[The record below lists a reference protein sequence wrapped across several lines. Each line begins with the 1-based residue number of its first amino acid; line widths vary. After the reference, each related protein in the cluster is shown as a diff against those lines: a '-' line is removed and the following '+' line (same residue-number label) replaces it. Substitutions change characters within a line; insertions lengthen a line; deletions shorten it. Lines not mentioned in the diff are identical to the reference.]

1 LPAAQGGTHA
11 AGIGRRAEETT
22 VERLGPKLYSWAS
35 LLDDA
40 TLRQAEATAAMPF
53 VQPHLALMPDAHL
66 GKGATV
72 GSVIP
77 TDGAI
82 MPAAVG
88 VDIGCGM
95 QAVRTQFTLSDLEVR
110 ASQELHASIV
120 RRVPLSAGRY
130 NRKIQQ
136 TAVPRVEALARL
148 AAEASFDPAKYA
160 GNWSLQLGSLG
171 SGNHFIEVTLDEHDR
186 VWLFLHTG
194 SRGVGNKI
202 ATAHITVAQQEIQRR
217 SVTLPDRDL
226 AYLEEGTEEFDA
238 YVREMRWAQEFAR
251 LNREEI
257 MDRCV
262 EALAR
267 HVGRAVER
275 VEEISCHHN
284 YTTRETHFGRAVWL
298 SRKGA
303 IHAADGVRGLIPGSM
318 GTASFVVTGKGA
330 ALALESSPHGAGRSY
345 SRTAARKRFT
355 RESLDAAMKGIAW
368 GRSNAFLDEHPE
380 AYKPIDTVMAD
391 AADLVAIDHTLR
403 QIVNVKGN

>member
-1 LPAAQGGTHA
+1 M
-11 AGIGRRAEETT
+11 
-22 VERLGPKLYSWAS
+22 ERLGPKLYSWAS
-35 LLDDA
+35 LLEDG
-40 TLRQAEATAAMPF
+40 TRRQAETTAAMPF

-95 QAVRTQFTLSDLEVR
+95 QAVRTGFTLADLTVR
-110 ASQELHASIV
+110 GLQELHASIA

-130 NRKIQQ
+130 NRKVEE
-136 TAVPRVEALARL
+136 TAAPRVAHLTEL
-148 AAEASFDPAKYA
+148 AARAGFDPARYA
-160 GNWSLQLGSLG
+160 GNWALQLGSLG
-171 SGNHFIEVTLDEHDR
+171 SGNHFVEVTIDERNR
-186 VWLFLHTG
+186 VWIFLHTG

-202 ATAHITVAQQEIQRR
+202 ATTHIATAQRQMQRR

-226 AYLEEGTEEFDA
+226 AYLEEGGDEFDA
-238 YVREMRWAQEFAR
+238 YIREMRWAQEFAR

-262 EALAR
+262 EAVGR
-267 HVGRAVER
+267 HVGKPVER
-275 VEEISCHHN
+275 REEINCHHN
-284 YTTRETHFGRAVWL
+284 YTTRETHFGREVWL

-303 IHAADGVRGLIPGSM
+303 IDAGEGVRGLIPGSM
-318 GTASFVVTGKGA
+318 GTASFVVTGKGN
-330 ALALESSPHGAGRSY
+330 ALALRSSPHGAGRNY
-345 SRTAARKRFT
+345 SRTAARKRFS
-355 RESLDAAMKGIAW
+355 RESLDTAMAGIAW
-368 GRSNAFLDEHPE
+368 GRSDAFLDEHPE

-391 AADLVAIDHTLR
+391 AADLVSIDHTLR
-403 QIVNVKGN
+403 QVVNVKGN

>member
-1 LPAAQGGTHA
+1 
-11 AGIGRRAEETT
+11 

-35 LLDDA
+35 LLEDG
-40 TLRQAEATAAMPF
+40 TRRQAETTAAMPF

-95 QAVRTQFTLSDLEVR
+95 QAVRTGFTLADLRVR
-110 ASQELHASIV
+110 GLQELHVSIA

-130 NRKIQQ
+130 NRKVEE
-136 TAVPRVEALARL
+136 TATPRVAHLTEL
-148 AAEASFDPAKYA
+148 AARAGFDPAGYA
-160 GNWSLQLGSLG
+160 GNWALQLGSLG
-171 SGNHFIEVTLDEHDR
+171 SGNHFVEVTVDERDR
-186 VWLFLHTG
+186 VWIFLHTG

-202 ATAHITVAQQEIQRR
+202 ATTHIATAQRQMQRR
-217 SVTLPDRDL
+217 SITLPDRDL
-226 AYLEEGTEEFDA
+226 AYLEEGSDEFDA
-238 YVREMRWAQEFAR
+238 YIREMRWAQEFAR

-262 EALAR
+262 EAVGR
-267 HVGRAVER
+267 HVGKPVER
-275 VEEISCHHN
+275 REEINCHHN
-284 YTTRETHFGRAVWL
+284 YTTRETHFGREVWL

-303 IHAADGVRGLIPGSM
+303 IDAGEGVRGLIPGSM
-318 GTASFVVTGKGA
+318 GTASFVVTGKGN
-330 ALALESSPHGAGRSY
+330 ALALRSSPHGAGRNY
-345 SRTAARKRFT
+345 SRTAARKRFS
-355 RESLDAAMKGIAW
+355 RASLDTAMTGIAW
-368 GRSNAFLDEHPE
+368 GRSDAFLDEHPE

-391 AADLVAIDHTLR
+391 AADLVSIDHTLR
-403 QIVNVKGN
+403 QVVNVKGN

>member
-1 LPAAQGGTHA
+1 
-11 AGIGRRAEETT
+11 

-35 LLDDA
+35 LLED
-40 TLRQAEATAAMPF
+40 TTRRQAEATAAMPF
-53 VQPHLALMPDAHL
+53 VLPHLALMPDAHL

-95 QAVRTQFTLSDLEVR
+95 QAVRTQFTLADLDP
-110 ASQELHASIV
+110 ATLPALHASIV

-130 NRKIQQ
+130 NRKVQGSA
-136 TAVPRVEALARL
+136 TPRLEQLTALAG
-148 AAEASFDPAKYA
+148 EAGFDPARYA
-160 GNWSLQLGSLG
+160 GNWQLQLGSLG
-171 SGNHFIEVTLDEHDR
+171 SGNHFIEVSTDELDR

-202 ATAHITVAQQEIQRR
+202 AVSHIAVAQRHMQQR
-217 SVTLPDRDL
+217 SITLPDRDL
-226 AYLEEGTEEFDA
+226 AYLEEGTDEFDR
-238 YVREMRWAQEFAR
+238 YIREMQWAQEFAR

-267 HVGRAVER
+267 HLDTGVTRI
-275 VEEISCHHN
+275 EEVNCHHN
-284 YTTRETHFGRAVWL
+284 YTARETHFGRDVWL

-303 IHAADGVRGLIPGSM
+303 IHAAGGVRGLIPGSM
-318 GTASFVVTGKGA
+318 GTASYVVTGKGD
-330 ALALESSPHGAGRSY
+330 ALALQSSPHGAGRNY

-355 RESLDAAMKGIAW
+355 RESLDTAMKGIAW
-368 GRSNAFLDEHPE
+368 GRSDAFLDEHPD
-380 AYKPIDTVMAD
+380 AYKPIDIVMAD
-391 AADLVAIDHTLR
+391 AADLVTIDHTLR